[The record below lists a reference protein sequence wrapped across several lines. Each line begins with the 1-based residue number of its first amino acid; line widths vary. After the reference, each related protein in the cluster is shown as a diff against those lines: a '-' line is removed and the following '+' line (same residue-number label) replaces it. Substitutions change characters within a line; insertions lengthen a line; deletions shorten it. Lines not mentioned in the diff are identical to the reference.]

1 MYKDLKFPILI
12 VHRAVK
18 TDCVAGERVRGIAA
32 ELTQDGF
39 AVLAAADH
47 AQARLVA
54 ATHHGL
60 ACMLIAAEGAGENIP
75 LLQNMTEL
83 IRLARLRA
91 PDLPIFAL
99 GEQVTLENA
108 PAEAMSELNQLRGIL
123 YLFEDTVPFLARQVA
138 RAAHSYLDGL
148 LPPFFK
154 ALVQHTAQSNYSWHT
169 PGHGGGVAYRKSP
182 VGQAFHQFFGENTL
196 RSDLSV
202 SVPELGSLLDHT
214 GPLAEAETR
223 AARNFGADHTFFVIN
238 GTSTANKIVWHS
250 MVGRNDLVLVDRNCH
265 KSVVH
270 AIIMTGAIPLYL
282 CPERNELGIIGP
294 IPLSEFRPESIRA
307 KIEANPLTR
316 GREPRIRLAVVTNST
331 YDGLCYHA
339 GQIKQMLGSSVEI
352 LHFDE
357 AWFAYAAFHDFFASR
372 YAMGTPRTADSPL
385 LFSTHST
392 HKLLAAFSQA
402 SMIHVQDGGTRALD
416 RDRFNEAFMMHTS
429 TSPQYSILASLDVA
443 SAMMEGPA
451 GRSLLQ
457 EMFDEALSFRRA
469 LAKLREHIDV
479 EDWWFSIWQPPSAD
493 RTVSLAAEDWL
504 LKPGAEWHGFGDV
517 AEDYVL
523 LDPLKVTLVM
533 PGLSVGG
540 VLDDCGIPA
549 AVVSKFLWERGLVV
563 EKTGLYSFLVLFSM
577 GITKGKWST
586 LLTELLEF
594 KRHYDSNS
602 RLTAC
607 LPSVVALAPS
617 RYQGLGLRDLC
628 RQLHDCYRNNAT
640 AKQLK
645 RLFTR
650 LPEVAITPAEAYD
663 RLVKGDVEAVPIE
676 CLLGRIAAVM
686 LVPYPPGIP
695 LIIPGERFT
704 EATRCILDYLRSLAR
719 STASFPASWPMYTDC
734 RARTAWRVRSTPS
747 IASGNTNDL
756 DATLRQ
762 LEAIIAQMVHSIAN
776 CQAIGGFRRG
786 RSAAIGRK
794 GGFLELMDG
803 VDAAFGI
810 SCMKLTDQY
819 CCHLA

>member
-1 MYKDLKFPILI
+1 MYKDLKFPVLI
-12 VHRAVK
+12 VHRDIKAD
-18 TDCVAGERVRGIAA
+18 TVAGDRVRGIAQ
-32 ELTQDGF
+32 ELAQDGF
-39 AVLAAADH
+39 TILSATDYAEG
-47 AQARLVA
+47 RLVA

-60 ACMLIAAEGAGENIP
+60 ACMLIAAEGAGENTH
-75 LLQNMTEL
+75 LLQNMVEL
-83 IRLARLRA
+83 IRLARSRA
-91 PDLPIFAL
+91 PHLPIFAL

-108 PAEAMSELNQLRGIL
+108 PADAMSELNQLRGIL

-138 RAAHSYLDGL
+138 RAAHNYLDGL

-214 GPLAEAETR
+214 GPLAEAEAR

-250 MVGRNDLVLVDRNCH
+250 MVGRDDLVLVDRNCH
-265 KSVVH
+265 KSVLH

-294 IPLSEFRPESIRA
+294 IPLSEFSAESIRA
-307 KIEANPLTR
+307 KILANPLAR
-316 GREPRIRLAVVTNST
+316 GREPRVKMAVVTNST
-331 YDGLCYHA
+331 YDGLCYNA
-339 GQIKQMLGSSVEI
+339 ELIKQTLGNSVDV

-357 AWFAYAAFHDFFASR
+357 AWYAYAAFHEFFAGR
-372 YAMGTPRTADSPL
+372 YAMGTSRGADSPL
-385 LFSTHST
+385 VFSTHST

-402 SMIHVQDGGTRALD
+402 SMIHVQNGGSRQLD
-416 RDRFNEAFMMHTS
+416 RDRFNEAFMMHIS
-429 TSPQYSILASLDVA
+429 TSPQYSILASLDVS

-469 LAKLREHIDV
+469 LANLREHIDV
-479 EDWWFSIWQPPSAD
+479 QDWWFSVWQPPRVEGIHRIA
-493 RTVSLAAEDWL
+493 TEDWL
-504 LKPGAEWHGFGDV
+504 LEPQAQWHGFGDV
-517 AEDYVL
+517 SEDYVL
-523 LDPLKVTLVM
+523 LDPIKVTLVM
-533 PGLSVGG
+533 PGLDAGG
-540 VLDDCGIPA
+540 SLDRQGIPA

-594 KRHYDSNS
+594 KRNYDANTDLLQS
-602 RLTAC
+602 
-607 LPSVVALAPS
+607 LPCVAAQDTQ
-617 RYQGLGLRDLC
+617 RYRGMGLRDLC
-628 RQLHDCYRNNAT
+628 DQLHACYRSNAT

-645 RLFTR
+645 RLYTR
-650 LPEVAITPAEAYD
+650 LPEVAMKPADAYD
-663 RLVKGDVEAVPIE
+663 KLVRGDVEAVPIDQ
-676 CLLGRIAAVM
+676 LLGRIAAVM

-695 LIIPGERFT
+695 LIMPGERFT
-704 EATRCILDYLRSLAR
+704 EETRSIVDYLAFAR
-719 STASFPASWPMYTDC
+719 AFDSGFPGFVADVHGLQQQEEGRVYTVDC
-734 RARTAWRVRSTPS
+734 VK
-747 IASGNTNDL
+747 
-756 DATLRQ
+756 
-762 LEAIIAQMVHSIAN
+762 E
-776 CQAIGGFRRG
+776 
-786 RSAAIGRK
+786 
-794 GGFLELMDG
+794 
-803 VDAAFGI
+803 
-810 SCMKLTDQY
+810 
-819 CCHLA
+819 

>member
-1 MYKDLKFPILI
+1 MYKDLNFPILI
-12 VHRAVK
+12 VHRDIK
-18 TDCVAGERVRGIAA
+18 SDCIAGDRVRGIAA
-32 ELTQDGF
+32 ELAQDGF
-39 AVLAAADH
+39 SILSAVDYAEG
-47 AQARLVA
+47 RLVA
-54 ATHHGL
+54 STHHGL
-60 ACMLIAAEGAGENIP
+60 ACMLVAAEGAGENTH
-75 LLQNMTEL
+75 LLQNMVEL
-83 IRLARLRA
+83 IRVARTRA
-91 PDLPIFAL
+91 PHLPIFAL

-108 PAEAMSELNQLRGIL
+108 PADVMSELNQLRGIL

-138 RAAHSYLDGL
+138 RAAHNYLDGL

-214 GPLAEAETR
+214 GPLAEAEAR

-238 GTSTANKIVWHS
+238 GTSTANKIVWHAV
-250 MVGRNDLVLVDRNCH
+250 VGRDDLVLVDRNCH

-294 IPLSEFRPESIRA
+294 IPLSEFSAESIQA
-307 KIEANPLTR
+307 KIQANPLAR
-316 GREPRIRLAVVTNST
+316 GRAPKVKLAVVTNST
-331 YDGLCYHA
+331 YDGLCYNA
-339 GQIKQMLGSSVEI
+339 ELIKQTLGNSVEV

-357 AWFAYAAFHDFFASR
+357 AWYAYAAFHEFFSGR
-372 YAMGTPRTADSPL
+372 YGMGTSRTPESPL
-385 LFSTHST
+385 VFSTHST

-402 SMIHVQDGGTRALD
+402 SMIHVQDGGARQLD
-416 RDRFNEAFMMHTS
+416 RDRFNEAFMMHIS

-469 LAKLREHIDV
+469 LANLREHMV
-479 EDWWFSIWQPPSAD
+479 ASDWWFSIWQPPQAD
-493 RTVSLAAEDWL
+493 GGHRLETQDWVL
-504 LKPGAEWHGFGDV
+504 TPQAPWHGFGDV

-523 LDPLKVTLVM
+523 LDPIRVTLVM
-533 PGLSVGG
+533 PGLTAGG
-540 VLDDCGIPA
+540 ALSEHGIPA

-594 KRHYDSNS
+594 KRSYDANIE
-602 RLTAC
+602 LTAS
-607 LPSVVALAPS
+607 LPCVARLDPA
-617 RYQGLGLRDLC
+617 RYSGLGLRDLC
-628 RQLHDCYRNNAT
+628 NQLHACYRSNAT
-640 AKQLK
+640 ARHLK
-645 RLFTR
+645 RMYTV
-650 LPEVAITPAEAYD
+650 LPELAMKPADAYD
-663 RLVKGDVEAVPIE
+663 KLVRGEVEAVPIDK
-676 CLLGRIAAVM
+676 LGGRIAAVM

-695 LIIPGERFT
+695 LIMPGERFT
-704 EATRCILDYLRSLAR
+704 EASRSIIDYLA
-719 STASFPASWPMYTDC
+719 F
-734 RARTAWRVRSTPS
+734 ARTFNSGFPGFDADVHGLQHDADEHGVRVYT
-747 IASGNTNDL
+747 
-756 DATLRQ
+756 
-762 LEAIIAQMVHSIAN
+762 
-776 CQAIGGFRRG
+776 
-786 RSAAIGRK
+786 
-794 GGFLELMDG
+794 
-803 VDAAFGI
+803 VDCVKA
-810 SCMKLTDQY
+810 
-819 CCHLA
+819 

>member
-12 VHRAVK
+12 VHRDIKA
-18 TDCVAGERVRGIAA
+18 DSVAGDRVRGIAQ
-32 ELTQDGF
+32 ELAQDGF
-39 AVLAAADH
+39 TILPAVDYAEG
-47 AQARLVA
+47 RLVA

-60 ACMLIAAEGAGENIP
+60 ACMLIAAEGAGENTH
-75 LLQNMTEL
+75 LLQNMVEL
-83 IRLARLRA
+83 IRLARVRA
-91 PDLPIFAL
+91 PHLPIFAL

-108 PAEAMSELNQLRGIL
+108 PADAMSELNQLRGIL

-138 RAAHSYLDGL
+138 RAAHNYLDGL

-214 GPLAEAETR
+214 GPLAAAEAR

-250 MVGRNDLVLVDRNCH
+250 MVGRDDLVLVDRNCH
-265 KSVVH
+265 KSVLH

-294 IPLSEFRPESIRA
+294 IPLSEFSREAIQA
-307 KIEANPLTR
+307 KIEANPLAA
-316 GREPRIRLAVVTNST
+316 GREPRVKMAVVTNST
-331 YDGLCYHA
+331 YDGLCYNA
-339 GQIKQMLGSSVEI
+339 EMIKQVLGNSVEV

-357 AWFAYAAFHDFFASR
+357 AWYAYAAFHEFFAGR
-372 YAMGTPRTADSPL
+372 YAMGTSRSADSPL
-385 LFSTHST
+385 VFSTHST

-402 SMIHVQDGGTRALD
+402 SMIHVQDGGARQLD
-416 RDRFNEAFMMHTS
+416 RDRFNEAFMMHIS
-429 TSPQYSILASLDVA
+429 TSPQYSILASLDVS

-451 GRSLLQ
+451 GHSLLQ

-469 LAKLREHIDV
+469 LANLREHLADD
-479 EDWWFSIWQPPSAD
+479 DWWFSIWQPPQVGGIHRVA
-493 RTVSLAAEDWL
+493 TEDWL
-504 LKPGAEWHGFGDV
+504 LQPQAEWHGFGDV
-517 AEDYVL
+517 SEDYVL
-523 LDPLKVTLVM
+523 LDPIKVTLVM
-533 PGLSVGG
+533 PGLDAGG
-540 VLDDCGIPA
+540 SLGEHGIPA

-594 KRHYDSNS
+594 KRNYDAN
-602 RLTAC
+602 TALLQS
-607 LPSVVALAPS
+607 LPCVAQLDPL
-617 RYQGLGLRDLC
+617 RYHGMGLRDLC
-628 RQLHDCYRNNAT
+628 EQLHECYRANAT

-645 RLFTR
+645 RLYTR
-650 LPEVAITPAEAYD
+650 LPEVVMKPGDAYD
-663 RLVKGDVEAVPIE
+663 KLVRGEVEAVPIE
-676 CLLGRIAAVM
+676 RLIGRVAAVM

-695 LIIPGERFT
+695 LIMPGERFT
-704 EATRCILDYLRSLAR
+704 ESTRSIIDYLGFAR
-719 STASFPASWPMYTDC
+719 AFDRGFPGFVADVHGLQHEVGDVYTVDC
-734 RARTAWRVRSTPS
+734 IR
-747 IASGNTNDL
+747 
-756 DATLRQ
+756 
-762 LEAIIAQMVHSIAN
+762 E
-776 CQAIGGFRRG
+776 
-786 RSAAIGRK
+786 
-794 GGFLELMDG
+794 
-803 VDAAFGI
+803 
-810 SCMKLTDQY
+810 
-819 CCHLA
+819 

>member
-1 MYKDLKFPILI
+1 MYKDLKFPVLI
-12 VHRAVK
+12 VHRDIK
-18 TDCVAGERVRGIAA
+18 SDTVAGDRVRGIAQ
-32 ELTQDGF
+32 ELAQDGF
-39 AVLAAADH
+39 TILSAIDYAEG
-47 AQARLVA
+47 RLVA

-60 ACMLIAAEGAGENIP
+60 ACMLIAAEGAGENTH
-75 LLQNMTEL
+75 LLQNMVEL
-83 IRLARLRA
+83 IRLARSRA
-91 PDLPIFAL
+91 PHLPIFAL

-108 PAEAMSELNQLRGIL
+108 PADAMSELNQLRGIL

-138 RAAHSYLDGL
+138 RAAHNYLDGL

-214 GPLAEAETR
+214 GPLAEAEAR

-250 MVGRNDLVLVDRNCH
+250 MVGRDDLVLVDRNCH
-265 KSVVH
+265 KSVLH

-294 IPLSEFRPESIRA
+294 IPLSEFSPESIQA
-307 KIEANPLTR
+307 KVLASPLAR
-316 GREPRIRLAVVTNST
+316 GREARVKMAVVTNST
-331 YDGLCYHA
+331 YDGLCYNA
-339 GQIKQMLGSSVEI
+339 EMIKQTLGNSVEV

-357 AWFAYAAFHDFFASR
+357 AWYAYAAFHEFFAGR
-372 YAMGTPRTADSPL
+372 YAMGTSRSAESPL
-385 LFSTHST
+385 VFSTHST

-402 SMIHVQDGGTRALD
+402 SMIHVQDGGRRQLD
-416 RDRFNEAFMMHTS
+416 RDRFNEAFMMHIS
-429 TSPQYSILASLDVA
+429 TSPQYSILASLDVS

-469 LAKLREHIDV
+469 LANLREHLGAD
-479 EDWWFSIWQPPSAD
+479 DWWFSVWQPPRVEGIHRVA
-493 RTVSLAAEDWL
+493 TEDWL
-504 LKPGAEWHGFGDV
+504 LEPQAQWHGFGDLG
-517 AEDYVL
+517 EDYVL
-523 LDPLKVTLVM
+523 LDPIKVTLVM
-533 PGLSVGG
+533 PGLDAAGS
-540 VLDDCGIPA
+540 LDRNGIPA

-594 KRHYDSNS
+594 KRSYDANTE
-602 RLTAC
+602 LAHC
-607 LPSVVALAPS
+607 LPCVASLDPQ
-617 RYQGLGLRDLC
+617 RYRGMGLRDLC
-628 RQLHDCYRNNAT
+628 DQLHACYRSNAT

-645 RLFTR
+645 RLYTR
-650 LPEVAITPAEAYD
+650 LPEVVMKPSMAYD
-663 RLVKGDVEAVPIE
+663 KLVRGEVEAVPIE
-676 CLLGRIAAVM
+676 QLLGRVAAVM

-695 LIIPGERFT
+695 LIMPGERFT
-704 EATRCILDYLRSLAR
+704 EATRSIIDYLAFAR
-719 STASFPASWPMYTDC
+719 AFDTGFPGFVADVHGLQHQETDGGRVYTVDC
-734 RARTAWRVRSTPS
+734 VK
-747 IASGNTNDL
+747 
-756 DATLRQ
+756 
-762 LEAIIAQMVHSIAN
+762 E
-776 CQAIGGFRRG
+776 
-786 RSAAIGRK
+786 
-794 GGFLELMDG
+794 
-803 VDAAFGI
+803 
-810 SCMKLTDQY
+810 
-819 CCHLA
+819 